1 MIPFAIGLSEKFSF
15 LQHFM
20 SFFNLF
26 FYCLHISIFFKL
38 QTIRHIT
45 KYLCFHIQQYSWTDY
60 RLDIIKWIRLLTL
73 ISSPGYKNVSPL
85 QFLVHYWFQ
94 RNLSI
99 LRHSY
104 FLPIVGGN
112 WLGLTLTG
120 VVRGKIIFSLKKDG
134 ATIWF
139 TIFWHFCCIILT
151 HPRKG

>member
-85 QFLVHYWFQ
+85 QFFSALLVSEEFKHFET
-94 RNLSI
+94 LI
-99 LRHSY
+99 
-104 FLPIVGGN
+104 FVGGN